1 VRGIGQHRD
10 SDEVS
15 HLRRRIYQDADTST
29 AKVTAVISSGR
40 PLATEGGHVSVRN
53 VDKETP
59 LLPVG
64 NPTEAPASAAL
75 VAAEEGHNDIRSE
88 DQITKPTGEL
98 TPSQACVPLPDVL
111 SPPRRSYEML
121 TSRDRQRRDSDEA
134 PRRRIYQDADTST
147 AKLPV
152 TISPASGRLLASEE
166 GHIGIHRVDK
176 ETPLLPVG
184 NPTEAP
190 ASAVLLAA
198 EEGRDGIRSEDRVT
212 PPDLSIGNPM
222 APSQARAP
230 LAGAMP
236 HRPYEMLTS
245 RDHTQLCPHG
255 PFPEAMYR
263 GDARLYESM
272 PYHLGP
278 NPSWYNPPSRGPDV
292 HYRPYH
298 PFILPPPF
306 ASHYAAMYGNDK
318 SYSDPTLHARPGTF
332 GRGHYANI
340 PPPFRAQHANEYAE
354 PSGSHERP
362 PGAYREHHY
371 LTSSGADPGPST
383 RDGANHS
390 AKPTEGDTNA
400 EPFDQH
406 AREIA
411 DTRDA

>member
-1 VRGIGQHRD
+1 MRGIGQHRD

-15 HLRRRIYQDADTST
+15 HLCRRIYQDADTST
-29 AKVTAVISSGR
+29 AKVTAIISSGR

-59 LLPVG
+59 LLPV
-64 NPTEAPASAAL
+64 S
-75 VAAEEGHNDIRSE
+75 
-88 DQITKPTGEL
+88 
-98 TPSQACVPLPDVL
+98 
-111 SPPRRSYEML
+111 
-121 TSRDRQRRDSDEA
+121 
-134 PRRRIYQDADTST
+134 
-147 AKLPV
+147 
-152 TISPASGRLLASEE
+152 
-166 GHIGIHRVDK
+166 
-176 ETPLLPVG
+176 

-230 LAGAMP
+230 LAGAVP

-318 SYSDPTLHARPGTF
+318 SYSDPTLHAQPGTF

-354 PSGSHERP
+354 PSSSHERP

-371 LTSSGADPGPST
+371 PMSSGADPGPST